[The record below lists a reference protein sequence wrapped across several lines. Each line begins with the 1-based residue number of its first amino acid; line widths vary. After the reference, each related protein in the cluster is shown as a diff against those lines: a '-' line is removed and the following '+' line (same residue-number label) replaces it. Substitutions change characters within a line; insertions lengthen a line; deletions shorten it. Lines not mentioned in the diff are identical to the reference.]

1 MTREWER
8 KGSLGL
14 EGVRTKG
21 KKEWEYGEVMRWDKE
36 NERGQDW
43 EIIRKDSIE
52 IKHWSYI
59 KKDLCVTGEQML
71 VMQTPNQPKIRLS
84 FKSWAN

>member
-1 MTREWER
+1 M
-8 KGSLGL
+8 
-14 EGVRTKG
+14 
-21 KKEWEYGEVMRWDKE
+21 GEVMRWDKE

-52 IKHWSYI
+52 TKHWSYI
-59 KKDLCVTGEQML
+59 KKDLCVTGTDADYA
-71 VMQTPNQPKIRLS
+71 TPNQPKIRLS